1 MSAKNLQ
8 AGTVVSTEI
17 LIDGIRQ
24 SGVENWRVNYSGGCH
39 VGSINHGHYVEH
51 FPCGHWVELELRG
64 EMTQQWES
72 PKYVKASESI
82 TQKSAD
88 LTVEVSIKDLIGES
102 LLDAF
107 SHADLLKLRDDVNAA
122 IYDREKQG
130 LME

>member
-1 MSAKNLQ
+1 VSAKNLQ

-24 SGVENWRVNYSGGCH
+24 SGVENWQVNYSGGCH
-39 VGSINHGHYVEH
+39 VGSINHGHYVEY

-64 EMTQQWES
+64 EVTRQWES
-72 PKYVKASESI
+72 PKYVKAAPEDI
-82 TQKSAD
+82 TQKTAD
-88 LTVEVSIKDLIGES
+88 LTVEVSIKDF
-102 LLDAF
+102 DAF